1 MKTMRARDIDRLCR
15 SDADVLLLDVLPEQH
30 YDQEHVPSAL
40 NAPLDS
46 EHFVEHARSLADD
59 LEQPVI
65 VYCTDSDCPLSA
77 RAAQKLEAA
86 GFEHVIDMEG
96 GLAEWKDEGLPV
108 EP

>member
-15 SDADVLLLDVLPEQH
+15 SDADVLLLDVLPEEH
-30 YDQEHVPSAL
+30 FRQEHLPSAL

-46 EHFVEHARSLADD
+46 EDFVEQARAFADD

-77 RAAQKLEAA
+77 QAGQKLEAA

-96 GLAEWKDEGLPV
+96 GLAEWKEEGLPL